1 MCFFVEGDSVDTIDR
16 IFGLMASKG
25 VTPTQLSREVGL
37 TTGLTTQWKQ
47 RKQKPSAD
55 AIIKIANY
63 FGVSIDYLLTGE
75 EYIAPALEPH
85 ERLLL
90 DLLRDLP
97 PEKREQALR
106 LIKAL

>member
-1 MCFFVEGDSVDTIDR
+1 MSSVVER
-16 IFGLMASKG
+16 ILSLMKDNEVNGLKLTSDLGLSSSAVTEWKKG
-25 VTPTQLSREVGL
+25 
-37 TTGLTTQWKQ
+37 KM
-47 RKQKPSAD
+47 KPSAD